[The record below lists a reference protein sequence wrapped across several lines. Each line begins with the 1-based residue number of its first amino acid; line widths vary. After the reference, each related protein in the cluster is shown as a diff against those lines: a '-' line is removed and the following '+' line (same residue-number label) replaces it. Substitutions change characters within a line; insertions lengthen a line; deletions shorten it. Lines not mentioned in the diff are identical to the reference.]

1 MKNDYEYV
9 NQLYEYLW
17 FYNILRNIDPMTSL
31 MQSIRKQYLLSID
44 RTLFHR
50 KIFHYI
56 FIGYNS

>member
-31 MQSIRKQYLLSID
+31 MQSI
-44 RTLFHR
+44 
-50 KIFHYI
+50 IFA
-56 FIGYNS
+56 FD